1 MPLQSQTP
9 YLQPTQPT
17 QRYQAPV
24 EHVRP
29 ASDSDID
36 LAGRRLIGDYADSI
50 RSSNS
55 DLDELDEIA
64 GIDEQLDP
72 MDIVLRGRSGDPVN
86 IESVQTGYS
95 EPKYRDLLERVNL
108 SLGVF
113 DDVTFDKVRPRIK
126 QVIEQGFASKKSPEE
141 IELALDKI
149 WEEYNKPMFKERS
162 LNFEGARAELPS
174 S

>member
-55 DLDELDEIA
+55 DLDELDEKEK
-64 GIDEQLDP
+64 GIL
-72 MDIVLRGRSGDPVN
+72 IIRSHGV
-86 IESVQTGYS
+86 
-95 EPKYRDLLERVNL
+95 PKRIYELLE
-108 SLGVF
+108 
-113 DDVTFDKVRPRIK
+113 
-126 QVIEQGFASKKSPEE
+126 EQGLECVDATCPFVKKIHRIVEEESKKGRGEINAAKEE
-141 IELALDKI
+141 
-149 WEEYNKPMFKERS
+149 
-162 LNFEGARAELPS
+162 RAFL
-174 S
+174 